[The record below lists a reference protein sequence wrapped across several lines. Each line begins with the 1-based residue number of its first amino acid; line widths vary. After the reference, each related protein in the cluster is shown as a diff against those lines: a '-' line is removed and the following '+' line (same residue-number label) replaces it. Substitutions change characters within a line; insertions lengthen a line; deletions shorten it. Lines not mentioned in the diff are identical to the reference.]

1 MVFSIIIPTYNRAHL
16 ILDTLNSI
24 RNQSFIDYE
33 LIIID
38 DGSTDNTKEV
48 VANYIVECGFKNW
61 YYYYKTN
68 EERGAA
74 RNYGTE
80 RAKGQFVT
88 FLDSDDVFY
97 KNHLELAN
105 AFLVDKPS
113 VEIFHS
119 AYEFKNVG
127 SNTIKKVNYPSY
139 SLNVAI
145 LKGNIISCFGVFLK
159 REIAINYQ
167 FNEDR
172 KLSGSEDWLL
182 WLELLPKHIFYFQNI
197 VTGCMIEHKERSV
210 LNFNAGELKKRADL
224 LFHTLLNNP
233 EFIKKFGTKTVNAIY
248 AHMLTYGAL
257 HLVLSGKRKEGLL
270 MLILAIKTD
279 YSELFKKRT
288 IGILK
293 NMFIIK

>member
-1 MVFSIIIPTYNRAHL
+1 L

-24 RNQSFIDYE
+24 RNQSFVDYE

-48 VANYIVECGFKNW
+48 VENYIAEIGFKNW

-68 EERGAA
+68 GERGAA
-74 RNYGTE
+74 RNYGVE

-88 FLDSDDVFY
+88 FLDSDDLFY
-97 KNHLELAN
+97 SNHLELAN
-105 AFLVDKPS
+105 AFLVNKPS

-119 AYEFKNVG
+119 AYEFKNLG
-127 SNTIKKVNYPSY
+127 SNITKKVSYPSY
-139 SLNVAI
+139 SLNEAI

-159 REIAINYQ
+159 KEILFNYP
-167 FNEDR
+167 FSEDR

-197 VTGCMIEHKERSV
+197 VTGCMIEHEQRSV
-210 LNFNAGELKKRADL
+210 LNFNEGELKNRADL
-224 LFHTLLNNP
+224 LFHALLNNS
-233 EFIKKFGTKTVNAIY
+233 EFIKKFGIKTVNAIY
-248 AHMLTYGAL
+248 AHMLTYAAL
-257 HLVLSGKRKEGLL
+257 HLVLLGKRKEGIL
-270 MLILAIKTD
+270 MLILAIKMD

-288 IGILK
+288 LGILK
-293 NMFIIK
+293 NMY